1 MPEERKVFSER
12 EVAAVVR
19 RAVELQEAA
28 SAETYQPGVTAAELE
43 RVAQELGIDPAHLQR
58 AIKEA
63 EGAQDRSGLL
73 HLTQEFDRVVDAQL
87 EPEEF
92 DVLLQHLKPSG
103 HRGFQQ
109 LGRSVSGQTWTG
121 CSLASFEVRSAKGRT
136 RIKVRSNPFFA
147 WMVSIHPVLF
157 ASFVLLP
164 VLGNTGRLGLALT
177 ILIPLWILT
186 GFVFKALVEAGHR
199 ASRRLVE
206 NLVGDVA
213 EHGLRE
219 RLESTTNAG
228 EEAHLPPTRA

>member
-1 MPEERKVFSER
+1 MAEERKVFSEQ

-28 SAETYQPGVTAAELE
+28 GAETYQPGVTVAELE
-43 RVAQELGIDPAHLQR
+43 RVAQELGIDPVHLQR
-58 AIKEA
+58 AISET
-63 EGAQDRSGLL
+63 GSVLDRSGLF
-73 HLTQEFDRVVDAQL
+73 HLTEEFDRVVDAQL
-87 EPEEF
+87 EPDEY
-92 DVLLQHLKPSG
+92 DVLLQHLKPTG

-121 CSLASFEVRSAKGRT
+121 CSFASFEVRSAQGRT

-164 VLGNTGRLGLALT
+164 VLGNTGRLGLALA
-177 ILIPLWILT
+177 ILIPLWIVT
-186 GFVFKALVEAGHR
+186 GLVFRALVHSGHR
-199 ASRRLVE
+199 ASRRLID
-206 NLVGDVA
+206 NIVGDVT

-219 RLESTTNAG
+219 RLESTTETA
-228 EEAHLPPTRA
+228 EEVRLPPTRA